1 MSQKS
6 VGTWLWSELMDWC
19 KERGIAPATQDR
31 LFAIV
36 GKARAEFDI
45 DPAWEKA
52 WDDKSPQ
59 RGS

>member
-1 MSQKS
+1 MEKKIECGGCAPPVYVDCS
-6 VGTWLWSELMDWC
+6 VCTDEGTC
-19 KERGIAPATQDR
+19 TCG
-31 LFAIV
+31 
-36 GKARAEFDI
+36 AEPQRVAV